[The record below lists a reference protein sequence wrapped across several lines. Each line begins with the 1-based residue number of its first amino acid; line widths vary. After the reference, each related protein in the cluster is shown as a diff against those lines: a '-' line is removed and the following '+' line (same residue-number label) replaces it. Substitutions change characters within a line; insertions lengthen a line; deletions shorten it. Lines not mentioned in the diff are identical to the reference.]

1 MHELELQ
8 TNRVQSPPS
17 TQWHTHQPKLVIV
30 IVYWQ
35 PITSTSTWKNFRNWL
50 RVTSYHETNGTSGC
64 LKISLEQRMRFT
76 HDYHPAMRTTLSVS
90 KWCCLNGTSSYHT
103 CTGRKFR
110 SARRAAS
117 ESQCQFLTRIWV
129 RNWHSAFHGGI

>member
-35 PITSTSTWKNFRNWL
+35 DLEVLAYLHSNVDHIDKYMEKFQKLAKSYQLPRDKWNFRL
-50 RVTSYHETNGTSGC
+50 SQDLSGAAYEVYSRLPPGHENNFEC
-64 LKISLEQRMRFT
+64 LKVVLLKWYKLISHMYRQKVQVCPEG
-76 HDYHPAMRTTLSVS
+76 S
-90 KWCCLNGTSSYHT
+90 K
-103 CTGRKFR
+103 
-110 SARRAAS
+110 
-117 ESQCQFLTRIWV
+117 
-129 RNWHSAFHGGI
+129 